1 MTLLTRRPP
10 SPPPHPHPH
19 PRPTSRCQVCIA
31 EALRVSHH
39 IRELDL
45 SNNAFTHVGAQDVAA
60 ALGENAS
67 VSSVKLRE
75 NALGNAGVSAI
86 LSAVVSNQA
95 SRVECVDCR

>member
-1 MTLLTRRPP
+1 M
-10 SPPPHPHPH
+10 S
-19 PRPTSRCQVCIA
+19 QVCIA
-31 EALRVSHH
+31 EALRSSQH

-45 SNNAFTHVGAQDVAA
+45 SNNAFTHVGAQDIAA

-86 LSAVVSNQA
+86 LGAVVSNQA
-95 SRVECVDCR
+95 SRVECVDCRCAVWSVERAWLPGCRFPVHYI